1 MTDEEKIKQEIEK
14 RLSLLWD
21 LIPKGERVL
30 QDNFTKDDANNLGKY
45 TALESLLKFI
55 DSLPEEPASE
65 DLEEAADQY
74 ALRDSQAYKSVHCT
88 YVDDKI
94 AFKAGAEW
102 QKEKH
107 NKQFGFLDLKDCK
120 DAYNEWKSSQ
130 DNPSAALAWVR
141 ACEWQKHQMKETLQT
156 EYEKGRFDM
165 REEMMKDVVDGEYW
179 DGSIYLDN
187 RPTEYKDGDKVKI
200 IIVKE
205 EQQ

>member
-1 MTDEEKIKQEIEK
+1 
-14 RLSLLWD
+14 
-21 LIPKGERVL
+21 
-30 QDNFTKDDANNLGKY
+30 
-45 TALESLLKFI
+45 
-55 DSLPEEPASE
+55 
-65 DLEEAADQY
+65 LEEAADQY

-165 REEMMKDVVDGEYW
+165 REEMMKDAVEGEVVYKI
-179 DGSIYLDN
+179 GSSIIA
-187 RPTEYKDGDKVKI
+187 PTDIRYKVMSDRVYIPNVKLGDKVKI